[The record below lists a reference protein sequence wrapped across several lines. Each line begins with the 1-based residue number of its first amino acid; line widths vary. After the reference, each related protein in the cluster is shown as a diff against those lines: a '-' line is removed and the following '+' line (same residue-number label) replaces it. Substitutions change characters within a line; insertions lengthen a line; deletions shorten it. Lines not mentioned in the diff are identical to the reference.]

1 MVYAFIY
8 RPSGGYAGLPRISL
22 IGPEKTFT
30 AAYLDPASVDP
41 VSKIATSPM
50 AEGYPVDPATVP
62 KAILW
67 ESKRPHLPDLGKLH
81 GIDLVSDRV
90 RDLIEGFEPG
100 VHQFLPVD
108 FFRRKEKEP
117 FARAYWLVVCRRIDS
132 ADPTH
137 TTYSR
142 HPRAKGLWE
151 IVPGGK
157 YVFSLTAIGRSH
169 LWVDPCAYSQVFC
182 SQALG
187 DALAGAKVKDLWL
200 EPYDAV

>member
-1 MVYAFIY
+1 MVYMFIY
-8 RPSGGYAGLPRISL
+8 TPAGGYAGLPRISL

-30 AAYLDPASVDP
+30 AAFLDPASVDRA
-41 VSKIATSPM
+41 SKISPSPM

-137 TTYSR
+137 TTHPR
-142 HPRAKGLWE
+142 HPTGIWRPKPDGLF
-151 IVPGGK
+151 
-157 YVFSLTAIGRSH
+157 VFNLAAIGSAH
-169 LWVDPCAYSQVFC
+169 LWYDPDALCIFC
-182 SQALG
+182 SKALG
-187 DALAGAKVKDLWL
+187 DAFVEAKVKDLRL
-200 EPYDAV
+200 RPYEAI